1 LKSKLILM
9 VVVVVALAGMA
20 QAQGA
25 LSNVSVGVGLQG
37 VFAGGTFDKTVYNQ
51 GSYPTTQ
58 STTNSVGAVAD
69 ARYDFGR
76 HSAVG
81 VAFSL
86 NRNTEYF
93 ANSYGTVY
101 HVQTNNGELIGT
113 YIFRLPVNERV
124 KPYAAFGG
132 GVVRFDPNNDNN
144 TGTVPSSSTKMA
156 FAYGFGTDLK
166 MTDHWGIRLAYRG
179 LVRVSPNFKVNTSD
193 PTETFGTNLKTH
205 VAEPSIQLVYHF

>member
-1 LKSKLILM
+1 MI
-9 VVVVVALAGMA
+9 VVVVALAGMA
-20 QAQGA
+20 QAQGVM
-25 LSNVSVGVGLQG
+25 SNVSVGVGLQG
-37 VFAGGTFDKTVYNQ
+37 VFAGSTYTKALLNSGE
-51 GSYPTTQ
+51 YPTTQ

-81 VAFSL
+81 LAFTL
-86 NRNTEYF
+86 NRNMEYF
-93 ANSYGTVY
+93 SNSYGTTY
-101 HVQTNNGELIGT
+101 KVQTNNGEIIGT

-132 GVVRFDPNNDNN
+132 GVVRFVPNNNNN
-144 TGTVPSSSTKMA
+144 TGTNPSSSTKMA

-179 LVRVSPNFKVNTSD
+179 LVRTSPNFKVNTSD